1 MQGMPAANIK
11 LSSEL
16 LFDALMAKLVRSGY

>member
-1 MQGMPAANIK
+1 MPAAAIK